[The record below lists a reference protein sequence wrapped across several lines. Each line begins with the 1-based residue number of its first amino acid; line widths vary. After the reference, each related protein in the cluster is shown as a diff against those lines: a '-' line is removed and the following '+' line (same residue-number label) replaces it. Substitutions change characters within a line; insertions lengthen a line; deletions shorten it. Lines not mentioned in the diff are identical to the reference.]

1 MLRTKSSKK
10 ALRQSF
16 RRKKQNLQRK
26 TNLKKAIKTYQ
37 RFIKDHKLEE
47 AKKSLSQVYK
57 LADKTA
63 KANTIKKGK
72 ADRIKSRLTQLL
84 VKAKSS
90 KISS

>member
-1 MLRTKSSKK
+1 MPRIKSAKK

-26 TNLKKAIKTYQ
+26 TNLKKAIKAFQ
-37 RFIKDHKLEE
+37 KNVKAGAFNE
-47 AKKSLSQVYK
+47 AQESLQKVYK
-57 LADKTA
+57 IADKTA

-72 ADRIKSRLTQLL
+72 ADRIKSRLSHLL
-84 VKAKSS
+84 AKAKSS